1 MRSGLQKLC
10 IKQMNANCLCS
21 VTELIAR
28 KFRQNVLQACE
39 LISLKEVLL
48 FFNHVQH
55 TLVLRLVYKKPCG
68 SVKDL
73 HQLVAFGLVLLDVHL
88 LVGFFEG
95 FLFFCCLHL
104 PRSK

>member
-1 MRSGLQKLC
+1 
-10 IKQMNANCLCS
+10 MNANCLGS
-21 VTELIAR
+21 VTELIAG

-39 LISLKEVLL
+39 LISLKEAL
-48 FFNHVQH
+48 FVNHVQH
-55 TLVLRLVYKKPCG
+55 TRVLRLVYKKPCG

-73 HQLVAFGLVLLDVHL
+73 HQLVSFGLVLLDVLL